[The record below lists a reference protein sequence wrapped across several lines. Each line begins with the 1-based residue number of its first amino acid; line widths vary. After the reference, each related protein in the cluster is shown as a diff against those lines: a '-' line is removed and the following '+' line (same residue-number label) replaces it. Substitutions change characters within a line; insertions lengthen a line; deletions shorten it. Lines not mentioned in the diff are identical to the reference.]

1 MNKICLWSGPRN
13 VSTALMYSFAQRDD
27 TKVIDEPLYG
37 HYLLVTGV
45 KHPGRKEI
53 MAEFNCDGKFVMD
66 DLLEMNDFDGKKVL
80 FLKQMT
86 KHLVDIEH
94 DFLPKF
100 KNIFLIRN
108 PKDMLPSLA
117 VNIPKPN
124 LADTGLDLQ
133 WKLYK
138 NLKSLGNKPIVVDAK
153 ELLMNPEN
161 ILKQLCGYLNLEF
174 TDAMLSW
181 PAEPRKEDGIWAKY
195 WYQSL
200 HKSTGFQSY
209 QAKSNFPVAL
219 KQVLSECMPYYEKLL
234 SKAIQA
240 NQKKYEITR

>member
-27 TKVIDEPLYG
+27 TKVVDEPLYG
-37 HYLLVTGV
+37 HYLLVTGI

-53 MAEFNCDGKFVMD
+53 MAAVNCDGKSVMD
-66 DLLEMNDFDGKKVL
+66 NLLKINDLDGKKVL

-86 KHLVDIEH
+86 KHLVDIEY

-100 KNIFLIRN
+100 KNIFLIRD

-117 VNIPKPN
+117 VNIPKPD

-138 NLKSLGNKPIVVDAK
+138 NLKSLGNRPIVVDSR

-161 ILKQLCGYLNLEF
+161 ILKQLCNYLNLEF
-174 TDAMLSW
+174 TDSMLSW
-181 PAEPRKEDGIWAKY
+181 PSKPRKEDGIWAKY
-195 WYQSL
+195 WYHSL
-200 HKSTGFQSY
+200 HKSNGFQPY
-209 QAKSNFPVAL
+209 QAKSSFPVEL
-219 KQVLSECMPYYEKLL
+219 KQILSECMPFYEKL
-234 SKAIQA
+234 SSEAIKV
-240 NQKKYEITR
+240 NRETI

>member
-1 MNKICLWSGPRN
+1 MNKICLWAGPRN

-27 TKVIDEPLYG
+27 TKVVDEPLYG

-53 MAEFNCDGKFVMD
+53 MDEVNCDGRLVMD
-66 DLLEMNDFDGKKVL
+66 DLLKINDLNGKKVL

-86 KHLVDIEH
+86 KHLVEIDH
-94 DFLPKF
+94 DFLPRF

-108 PKDMLPSLA
+108 PKDMLSSLA

-138 NLKSLGNKPIVVDAK
+138 NLERLGNKPIVVDSR
-153 ELLMNPEN
+153 ELLMNPED
-161 ILKQLCGYLNLEF
+161 ILKKLCRHLKLEF
-174 TDAMLSW
+174 FNTMLSW

-200 HKSTGFQSY
+200 HRSTGFQPY
-209 QAKSNFPVAL
+209 QPKPDFPIEL
-219 KQVLSECMPYYEKLL
+219 KQVLSECMPYYEKLF
-234 SKAIQA
+234 SKSIRASHEKI
-240 NQKKYEITR
+240 

>member
-1 MNKICLWSGPRN
+1 M
-13 VSTALMYSFAQRDD
+13 STALMYSFAQRDD
-27 TKVIDEPLYG
+27 TKVVDEPLYG

-53 MAEFNCDGKFVMD
+53 MDEVNCDGKLVMD
-66 DLLEMNDFDGKKVL
+66 DLLKINDLDGKDVL

-86 KHLVDIEH
+86 KHLVGINH

-100 KNIFLIRN
+100 KNVFLIRN
-108 PKDMLPSLA
+108 PKDMLSSLA

-133 WKLYK
+133 WKVYK
-138 NLKSLGNKPIVVDAK
+138 NMKSLGNKPIVVDSR

-161 ILKQLCGYLNLEF
+161 ILKQLCSHLNLEF
-174 TDAMLSW
+174 VDSMLSW

-209 QAKSNFPVAL
+209 QAKSNFPVEL
-219 KQVLSECMPYYEKLL
+219 KQVLSECLPYYEKLL
-234 SKAIQA
+234 SEAIQT
-240 NQKKYEITR
+240 NQEKE